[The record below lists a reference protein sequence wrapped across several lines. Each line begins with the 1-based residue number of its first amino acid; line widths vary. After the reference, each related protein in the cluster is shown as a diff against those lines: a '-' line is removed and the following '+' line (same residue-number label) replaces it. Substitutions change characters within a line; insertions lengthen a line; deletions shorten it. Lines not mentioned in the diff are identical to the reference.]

1 VLTAQLELALVLIS
15 ANETPLGMVTA
26 TGTLLAV
33 VVLLPSWPEEFA
45 PQQ

>member
-1 VLTAQLELALVLIS
+1 VDTAQLELSLVAMV

-33 VVLLPSWPEEFA
+33 VVPLPSWPEEFA